1 MIDDDL
7 RKAIEKLREQK
18 AKAVLGGGKSE
29 VERQHA
35 KGKLTAR
42 ERINRLLD
50 PGSFV
55 ELGMLGALEKDAV
68 KEVYGDG
75 IVTGFGTVD
84 GRMVGIFSQDYTVW
98 RGSFGE
104 VHRLKMNN
112 VMDKARE
119 LGIPMICLWDGSGG
133 RLELNTYTNPAHY
146 STFKRFAK
154 NSGLIPQIS
163 AMLGPSPGNGAYGPA
178 MTDFIFLVDGLSY
191 VFATGPKG
199 TKQEVGEEISMED
212 LGGARV
218 HCQKSGLGDARF
230 KTEEACFQAIRKL
243 LSFLP
248 SNHEEFPPDTHP
260 SKAPPLT
267 NKKLNDLVPSDS
279 RKPYDMLKVVEQIV
293 DRSDFFE
300 IKPEFARNIITGFG
314 RLNGHVV
321 GILANQPLVMAGSLT
336 IDASVKAARF
346 VRFADCFNIPLIMLV
361 DTTGYLPGSQ
371 QEHNGLLRHGAKLPF
386 AIAESTVPK
395 IALLIRKAYG
405 GAKPAMG
412 IDKDLGVHVV
422 YAWPIA
428 ESGVMGARATVKV
441 LFKNEIKSAP
451 DPEAFF
457 RDKVEEFRE
466 STSPYVM
473 AHSTFIDD
481 VIEPAET
488 RRRLI
493 ATLEVL
499 LAKRKIPSDKTPHG
513 NIPL

>member
-1 MIDDDL
+1 MDEIL
-7 RKAIEKLREQK
+7 KKAIDKLRSQK
-18 AKAVLGGGKSE
+18 ARAALGGGWEE
-29 VERQHA
+29 VQKQHA

-42 ERINRLLD
+42 ERIEKLID
-50 PGSFV
+50 PESFV
-55 ELGMLGALEKDAV
+55 ELGMLGATREDAA
-68 KEVYGDG
+68 KGIYGDG
-75 IVTGFGTVD
+75 IVTGFGKIN
-84 GRMVGIFSQDYTVW
+84 GRVVGIFSQDYTVW

-133 RLELNTYTNPAHY
+133 RLELNSYVNPAHY
-146 STFKRFAK
+146 STFKRFAM

-178 MTDFIFLVDGLSY
+178 MTDFIFMVNGLSY

-199 TKQEVGEEISMED
+199 TKAEVGEEISMED
-212 LGGARV
+212 LGGAKV
-218 HCQKSGLGDARF
+218 HCQKSGLGDGRF
-230 KTEEACFQAIRKL
+230 ETEEACLKAIRRL
-243 LSFLP
+243 LSYLP
-248 SNHEEFPPDTHP
+248 SNHREFPPDSSP
-260 SKAPPLT
+260 VDDPPLV
-267 NKKLNDLVPSDS
+267 NKRLNEIVPSEG
-279 RKPYDMLKVVEQIV
+279 RKSYDMSKVIREII
-293 DRSDFFE
+293 DGRDFFE
-300 IKPEFARNIITGFG
+300 IKSEFAQNIITGFG

-321 GILANQPLVMAGSLT
+321 GVLANQPLVMAGSLT

-346 VRFADCFNIPLIMLV
+346 VRFADCFNIPLVMLV

-371 QEHNGLLRHGAKLPF
+371 QEHHGLLRHGAKLPF

-395 IALLIRKAYG
+395 IAILIRKAYG

-441 LFKNEIKSAP
+441 LYRDEIKLAR
-451 DPEAFF
+451 DPEAFY
-457 RDKVEEFRE
+457 REKVEEFRG
-466 STSPYVM
+466 STNPYIM

-481 VIEPAET
+481 IIEPAET

-493 ATLEVL
+493 ASLEVL
-499 LAKRKIPSDKTPHG
+499 LSKRRISPDKTRHG

>member
-1 MIDDDL
+1 MDKVWEKAL
-7 RKAIEKLREQK
+7 KELRRRKAR
-18 AKAVLGGGKSE
+18 AALGGGERE

-35 KGKLTAR
+35 KGKMTAR

-55 ELGMLGALEKDAV
+55 ELGMLGATKEDAAKDI
-68 KEVYGDG
+68 YGDG
-75 IVTGFGTVD
+75 IVTGFGKID
-84 GRMVGIFSQDYTVW
+84 GRLVGIFSQDYTVW
-98 RGSFGE
+98 KGSFGE

-112 VMDKARE
+112 VMDKARD
-119 LGIPMICLWDGSGG
+119 LGVPMICLWDGSGG
-133 RLELNTYTNPAHY
+133 RLELNAYINPAHY
-146 STFKRFAK
+146 STFKRFAR

-178 MTDFIFLVDGLSY
+178 MTDFIFMVDGLSY

-199 TKQEVGEEISMED
+199 TKAEVGEEITMEA
-212 LGGARV
+212 LGGAKV

-230 KTEEACFQAIRKL
+230 ASEEECFAAIRRL

-248 SNHEEFPPDTHP
+248 SNHEELPPRGQP
-260 SKAPPLT
+260 STTPPWI
-267 NKKLNDLVPSDS
+267 NEKLNGLVPSDS
-279 RKPYDMLKVVEQIV
+279 RQSYDMRKVILELV
-293 DRSDFFE
+293 DRRDFFE
-300 IKPEFARNIITGFG
+300 IKPEFAKNIITGFA
-314 RLNGHVV
+314 RLNGHSV
-321 GILANQPLVMAGSLT
+321 GILANQPLFMAGSLT

-371 QEHNGLLRHGAKLPF
+371 QEHNGLLRNGAKLPF

-441 LFKNEIKSAP
+441 LFKDEIEAAK

-457 RDKVEEFRE
+457 EEKVQEFRE
-466 STSPYVM
+466 TTNPYIM
-473 AHSTFIDD
+473 ANSTFIDD

-488 RRRLI
+488 RGRLI
-493 ATLEVL
+493 ATLEIL
-499 LAKRKIPSDKTPHG
+499 LSRRGLPKGKTNHG

>member
-1 MIDDDL
+1 MD
-7 RKAIEKLREQK
+7 EKLNDAIRRLRQERGK
-18 AKAVLGGGKSE
+18 AALGGGKE
-29 VERQHA
+29 EIEMQHA

-42 ERINRLLD
+42 ERIERLLD
-50 PGSFV
+50 PGTFV
-55 ELGMLGALEKDAV
+55 ELGMLGASKEDAA
-68 KEVYGDG
+68 KGIYGDG
-75 IVTGFGTVD
+75 IVTGFGKID
-84 GRMVGIFSQDYTVW
+84 NRMVGIFSQDYTVW

-112 VMDKARE
+112 VMDKARAI
-119 LGIPMICLWDGSGG
+119 GIPMICLWDGSGG
-133 RLELNTYTNPAHY
+133 RLELNAYINPAHY

-154 NSGLIPQIS
+154 NSGVIPQIS

-178 MTDFIFLVDGLSY
+178 MTDFIFMVDGLSY

-199 TKQEVGEEISMED
+199 TKAEVGEEISMED

-230 KTEEACFQAIRKL
+230 PTEEACFAAIRRL

-248 SNHEEFPPDTHP
+248 ASHEESPPDAAP
-260 SKAPPLT
+260 AESPPLI
-267 NKKLNDLVPSDS
+267 NERLNELVPSDG
-279 RKPYDMLKVVEQIV
+279 RKAYDMRKVILEVV
-293 DRSDFFE
+293 DGGDFFE
-300 IKPEFARNIITGFG
+300 IKPEFARNILTGFA

-321 GILANQPLVMAGSLT
+321 GILANQPLHLAGSLT

-346 VRFADCFNIPLIMLV
+346 VRFADCFNIPLVMLV

-395 IALLIRKAYG
+395 IAVLIRKAYG

-412 IDKDLGVHVV
+412 VDKDLGVHVV

-441 LFKNEIKSAP
+441 LFKDEIKAARDP
-451 DPEAFF
+451 DAFYEA
-457 RDKVEEFRE
+457 KVEEFRKTE
-466 STSPYVM
+466 TPYIM
-473 AHSTFIDD
+473 ANSTFIDD
-481 VIEPAET
+481 IIEPAET
-488 RRRLI
+488 RARLI

-499 LAKRKIPSDKTPHG
+499 LSRRKIPKGKTNHG

>member
-1 MIDDDL
+1 MDKML
-7 RKAIEKLREQK
+7 KEAIERLREER
-18 AKAVLGGGKSE
+18 ARALLGGGEDE
-29 VERQHA
+29 VKRQHA

-42 ERINRLLD
+42 ERIERLVD
-50 PGSFV
+50 PETFV
-55 ELGMLGALEKDAV
+55 ELGMLGATREDAEKGI
-68 KEVYGDG
+68 YGDG
-75 IVTGFGTVD
+75 IVTGFGKID
-84 GRMVGIFSQDYTVW
+84 GRTVGIFSQDYTVW

-119 LGIPMICLWDGSGG
+119 LGVPMICLWDGSGG
-133 RLELNTYTNPAHY
+133 RLELNAYINPAHY

-178 MTDFIFLVDGLSY
+178 MTDFIFMVDGLSY

-199 TKQEVGEEISMED
+199 TKAEVGEEISMED

-230 KTEEACFQAIRKL
+230 KTEEGCFAAIRKL
-243 LSFLP
+243 LSYLP
-248 SNHEEFPPDTHP
+248 SNHAQFPPERAPAGSPP
-260 SKAPPLT
+260 SVNP
-267 NKKLNDLVPSDS
+267 KLNDLVPSDG
-279 RKPYDMLKVVEQIV
+279 RKTYDMRKVILELV
-293 DRSDFFE
+293 DERDFFE
-300 IKPEFARNIITGFG
+300 IKPEFAKNIITGFG
-314 RLNGHVV
+314 RMNGHTV
-321 GILANQPLVMAGSLT
+321 GVLANQPLFMAGSLT
-336 IDASVKAARF
+336 INASVKAARF

-371 QEHNGLLRHGAKLPF
+371 QEHNGLLRNGAKLPF

-395 IALLIRKAYG
+395 IAVLIRKAYG

-441 LFKNEIKSAP
+441 LFRDEIRAAK

-457 RDKVEEFRE
+457 EAKVEEFRRTE
-466 STSPYVM
+466 SPYIM
-473 AHSTFIDD
+473 ANSTFIDD
-481 VIEPAET
+481 IIEPAET
-488 RRRLI
+488 RARLV

-499 LAKRKIPSDKTPHG
+499 LSRRNIPKGKTNHG

>member
-1 MIDDDL
+1 MDEQLRRALERL
-7 RKAIEKLREQK
+7 RKQKEKAR
-18 AKAVLGGGKSE
+18 LGGGREE

-42 ERINRLLD
+42 ERIEKLLD

-55 ELGMLGALEKDAV
+55 ELGLLGATKEDAER
-68 KEVYGDG
+68 EVYGDG
-75 IVTGFGTVD
+75 IVTGFGRID

-112 VMDKARE
+112 VMDKARD
-119 LGIPMICLWDGSGG
+119 LGVPMICLWDGSGG
-133 RLELNTYTNPAHY
+133 RLELNAYINPAHY

-178 MTDFIFLVDGLSY
+178 MTDFIFMVDGLSY

-199 TKQEVGEEISMED
+199 TKAEVGEEISMED
-212 LGGARV
+212 LGGAKV

-230 KTEEACFQAIRKL
+230 PSEEACFAAIRKL

-248 SNHEEFPPDTHP
+248 SSHEEFPPDKTP
-260 SKAPPLT
+260 VESPPLM
-267 NKKLNDLVPSDS
+267 NEKLNDLVPSDS
-279 RKPYDMLKVVEQIV
+279 RKAYDMRKVILEIV
-293 DRSDFFE
+293 DDRDFFE
-300 IKPEFARNIITGFG
+300 IKPEFAKNILTGFG
-314 RLNGHVV
+314 RMNGHVV
-321 GILANQPLVMAGSLT
+321 GILANQPLFMAGSLT

-441 LFKNEIKSAP
+441 LFKDEIKAAP

-457 RDKVEEFRE
+457 EEKVEEFRR
-466 STSPYVM
+466 TASPYIM
-473 AHSTFIDD
+473 ANSTFIDD
-481 VIEPAET
+481 IIEPAET
-488 RRRLI
+488 RARLI
-493 ATLEVL
+493 ATLEIL
-499 LAKRKIPSDKTPHG
+499 LSKRKIPKEKTPHG

>member
-1 MIDDDL
+1 MDDGITKAVETL
-7 RKAIEKLREQK
+7 RKQRRK
-18 AKAVLGGGKSE
+18 AALGGGEKE
-29 VERQHA
+29 IDRQHA

-42 ERINRLLD
+42 ERIDLLLD
-50 PGSFV
+50 PGTFV
-55 ELGMLGALEKDAV
+55 ELGMLGATQEDAANGI
-68 KEVYGDG
+68 YGDG
-75 IVTGFGTVD
+75 IIAGFGKIE
-84 GRMVGIFSQDYTVW
+84 GRLVGIFSQDYTVW

-119 LGIPMICLWDGSGG
+119 LGVPMICLWDGSGG
-133 RLELNTYTNPAHY
+133 RLELNSYINPAHY

-199 TKQEVGEEISMED
+199 TKTEVGEDISKEA
-212 LGGARV
+212 LGGAKV
-218 HCQKSGLGDARF
+218 HCQKSGLGDDRF
-230 KTEEACFQAIRKL
+230 KTEEACLAAIRRL

-248 SNHEEFPPDTHP
+248 ASHEEFPPDGKP
-260 SKAPPLT
+260 SDTPPRV
-267 NKKLNDLVPSDS
+267 NRKLNVLVPSDG
-279 RKPYDMLKVVEQIV
+279 RKPYDMLKIVDQIV
-293 DRSDFFE
+293 DEGDFFE
-300 IKPEFARNIITGFG
+300 IKPEFAKNIITGFG
-314 RLNGHVV
+314 RLQGRVV
-321 GILANQPLVMAGSLT
+321 GILANQPLFMAGSLT
-336 IDASVKAARF
+336 IDASVKASRF
-346 VRFADCFNIPLIMLV
+346 VRFADCFNIPLLMLV

-395 IALLIRKAYG
+395 VAVLIRKAYG

-412 IDKDLGVHVV
+412 VDKDLGVHIV
-422 YAWPIA
+422 YAWPVG
-428 ESGVMGARATVKV
+428 ESAVMGAKATVKV
-441 LFKNEIKSAP
+441 LYKDEIKNAR

-457 RDKVEEFRE
+457 EERVDAFKK
-466 STSPYVM
+466 SSSPYVM

-488 RRRLI
+488 RGKLI
-493 ATLEVL
+493 DAFEL
-499 LAKRKIPSDKTPHG
+499 LLLNRKIPKNKTNHG

>member
-1 MIDDDL
+1 MMDDDL
-7 RKAIEKLREQK
+7 RKAIVRLRNQK
-18 AKAVLGGGKSE
+18 AKAALGGGKSE
-29 VERQHA
+29 VEKQHA

-42 ERINRLLD
+42 ERIKRLLD
-50 PGSFV
+50 PGSFA
-55 ELGMLGALEKDAV
+55 ELGMLGASEKDAAN
-68 KEVYGDG
+68 EVYGDG
-75 IVTGFGTVD
+75 IVTGFGTID
-84 GRMVGIFSQDYTVW
+84 GRMVGVFSQDYTVW

-191 VFATGPKG
+191 VFATGPRG
-199 TKQEVGEEISMED
+199 TKAEVGEEISMED

-230 KTEEACFQAIRKL
+230 KTEEACLAAIRKL
-243 LSFLP
+243 LSYLP
-248 SNHEEFPPDTHP
+248 SSHEEFPQDKPP
-260 SKAPPLT
+260 SEMPPSINET
-267 NKKLNDLVPSDS
+267 LNDLVPSDG
-279 RKPYDMLKVVEQIV
+279 RKPYDMLKVIEQIM
-293 DRSDFFE
+293 DDYDFFE
-300 IKPEFARNIITGFG
+300 IKAEFARNIITGFG

-321 GILANQPLVMAGSLT
+321 GILANQPIMMAGSLT

-371 QEHNGLLRHGAKLPF
+371 QEHNGLLRNGAKLPF
-386 AIAESTVPK
+386 AIAESTIPK

-428 ESGVMGARATVKV
+428 ESGVMGAKATVKV
-441 LFKNEIKSAP
+441 LYREEIQTAK

-457 RDKVEEFRE
+457 NEKVKEFE
-466 STSPYVM
+466 KTASPYVM

-481 VIEPAET
+481 IIEPSET
-488 RRRLI
+488 RGRLI

-499 LAKRKIPSDKTPHG
+499 LARRKIPKNKTNHG

>member
-1 MIDDDL
+1 MDKEFEKTI
-7 RKAIEKLREQK
+7 KKLRDIK
-18 AKAVLGGGKSE
+18 KTAIMGGGKEEIS
-29 VERQHA
+29 RQHA

-42 ERINRLLD
+42 ERIDRLLD

-55 ELGMLGALEKDAV
+55 ELGMLGASKEDAEKNI
-68 KEVYGDG
+68 YGDG
-75 IVTGFGTVD
+75 IVTGFGKIEN
-84 GRMVGIFSQDYTVW
+84 RMVGIFSQDYTVW

-104 VHRLKMNN
+104 IHRLKMNN
-112 VMDKARE
+112 IMDKSRE
-119 LGIPMICLWDGSGG
+119 LGVPMVCLWDGSGG
-133 RLELNTYTNPAHY
+133 RLELNAYITPAHY

-178 MTDFIFLVDGLSY
+178 MTDFIFMVDGLSY
-191 VFATGPKG
+191 VFATGPRG
-199 TKQEVGEEISMED
+199 TREEVGEEISMDE
-212 LGGARV
+212 LGGAQV

-230 KTEEACFQAIRKL
+230 PSEDACFTGIRKL

-248 SNHEEFPPDTHP
+248 SNNEEFPPD
-260 SKAPPLT
+260 KAPVQFPPLI
-267 NKKLNDLVPSDS
+267 NNRLVDIVPSNP
-279 RKPYDMLKVVEQIV
+279 KKTYDMRQVVKEIV
-293 DRSDFFE
+293 DEGDFFE
-300 IKPEFARNIITGFG
+300 IKPEFAQNILTGFA
-314 RLNGHVV
+314 RMNGHVV
-321 GILANQPLVMAGSLT
+321 GILANQPLYLAGSLT

-346 VRFADCFNIPLIMLV
+346 VRFADCFNIPLMMLV

-412 IDKDLGVHVV
+412 IDKDLGIHVV

-441 LFKNEIKSAP
+441 LFKHEIEAAP
-451 DPEAFF
+451 DPSAFF
-457 RDKVEEFRE
+457 EQKVSEFRKTE
-466 STSPYVM
+466 DPYMM
-473 AHSTFIDD
+473 ANSTFIDD
-481 VIEPAET
+481 IIEPSET
-488 RRRLI
+488 RARLI
-493 ATLEVL
+493 STLEVL
-499 LAKRKIPSDKTPHG
+499 LAKRKKLTGKVNHG